1 MQYDDSHL
9 DQGIEIMDEDT
20 GIEAAGD
27 KGNVAPGKAQSG
39 SAANSLKHG
48 LTATKTVPESLRLRV
63 EEYRRELCE
72 EVQPQTFRQ
81 RILVEE
87 MARHSAAM
95 KLCEELE
102 ASALRCGAK
111 NATVVPSE
119 SGEAAAQDRDDVLTA
134 AGASQAL
141 ERVSKYRRQHER
153 GYFSAMYNLRIELN
167 SEQGLVPAVPSR
179 HFDDEA
185 GCEQYLL
192 ARRARDGWCCPRCGK
207 KKGSWLPKSKRWEC
221 GCCGFQVG
229 LRDGTVMER
238 SPLPLRQWFAAIIA
252 VCADLTIVAS
262 VLADVVGI
270 QRLATVRKMRQSI
283 LEAIESPQ
291 RDRLLAGLQ
300 KFSKSR
306 PPEPSV
312 RRQRNAPKRKS

>member
-1 MQYDDSHL
+1 MLS
-9 DQGIEIMDEDT
+9 DT
-20 GIEAAGD
+20 QNLKGSAGLEPAATEAAGGR
-27 KGNVAPGKAQSG
+27 GNVASGKVQSA

-48 LTATKTVPESLRLRV
+48 LTATKTVPESLQLRI
-63 EEYRRELCE
+63 EEYRQELCE

-111 NATVVPSE
+111 NAMAIPSE
-119 SGEAAAQDRDDVLTA
+119 SGEAAAPDRDDVLTS

-167 SEQGLVPAVPSR
+167 SEHDLVPADPPR
-179 HFDDEA
+179 HFDDEED
-185 GCEQYLL
+185 CEQHLL
-192 ARRARDGWCCPRCGK
+192 ARREHAGWCCPRCGK
-207 KKGSWLPKSKRWEC
+207 KKGNWLPKSKRWEC
-221 GCCGFQVG
+221 GCCVFQVG
-229 LRDGTVMER
+229 LRDGTIMER
-238 SPLPLRQWFAAIIA
+238 SPLPLRQWFAATIA
-252 VCADLTIVAS
+252 VCSDLTIAAS

-300 KFSKSR
+300 KFATSR
-306 PPEPSV
+306 PPEPSA
-312 RRQRNAPKRKS
+312 RRLRKAPNRKS

>member
-1 MQYDDSHL
+1 MDDNF
-9 DQGIEIMDEDT
+9 GNGM
-20 GIEAAGD
+20 AGGSINSQCRD
-27 KGNVAPGKAQSG
+27 AQRG
-39 SAANSLKHG
+39 ATANSLKHG
-48 LTATKTVPESLRLRV
+48 LTAMRTVPESLQLRI
-63 EEYRRELCE
+63 EEYRQELCE

-102 ASALRCGAK
+102 AAALRCGAK
-111 NATVVPSE
+111 NATAVSSG
-119 SGEAAAQDRDDVLTA
+119 SGEAAAPDHDDVMTA

-167 SEQGLVPAVPSR
+167 SEPDPVSAVSPR
-179 HFDDEA
+179 HFDDE
-185 GCEQYLL
+185 GDCEQHLL
-192 ARRARDGWCCPRCGK
+192 ARREHAGWCCPRCGK

-252 VCADLTIVAS
+252 VCADLTIAAS

-300 KFSKSR
+300 RFSTSR

-312 RRQRNAPKRKS
+312 RRQRNSPKRKS

>member
-1 MQYDDSHL
+1 
-9 DQGIEIMDEDT
+9 MDEDLGT
-20 GIEAAGD
+20 ETDGD
-27 KGNVAPGKAQSG
+27 KGNVAPGRVQGA

-48 LTATKTVPESLRLRV
+48 LTATQTVPESLRLRI
-63 EEYRRELCE
+63 EEYRQELCE
-72 EVQPQTFRQ
+72 EVQPRTFRQ

-111 NATVVPSE
+111 NATAVPSD
-119 SGEAAAQDRDDVLTA
+119 SGESAAPDHDDVLTA

-167 SEQGLVPAVPSR
+167 SEHDLVPAVPPR
-179 HFDDEA
+179 DFDDEED
-185 GCEQYLL
+185 CEQHLL
-192 ARRARDGWCCPRCGK
+192 ARREHSGWCCPRCGK

-221 GCCGFQVG
+221 GRCGFQVG
-229 LRDGTVMER
+229 LRDGTLMER
-238 SPLPLRQWFAAIIA
+238 SPLALRQWFAAIIT
-252 VCADLTIVAS
+252 VCADLTISAS
-262 VLADVVGI
+262 VLADVIGI

-283 LEAIESPQ
+283 LEAIDSPQ

-300 KFSKSR
+300 KFATSR
-306 PPEPSV
+306 PSEPSA
-312 RRQRNAPKRKS
+312 RRQQKSPKRKS